1 MNTKNQFSNKP
12 LPPHKVQQFI
22 ENVRVLDELAKPVSN
37 IEILKS
43 YKGFGGLKRCFWD
56 KNLYG
61 QLMRAIRANVGVDKE
76 KTTLESLRNTSSSA
90 YYTPQAVIDFMY
102 RYLEQVCNFKGGDIL
117 EPSCGNGAFFEYMP
131 EHIKANSKIT
141 AVEYDT
147 LTAKLVGTLYADI
160 EVINQPLQE
169 VNFSNKKYDLIIGN
183 PPYSAEKVND
193 TAMEDISGYT
203 IHNYFIARAVRLLK
217 DNGLL
222 AFVMPSFFMDKPKGH
237 TRHIVDNEAVIID
250 VVRLPDNLFDQA
262 TVTVD
267 LVFIRKTGKK
277 IHDIT
282 NTMELM
288 QGNAKDEINQFW
300 IKNPNRVLGE
310 LKLKWVECYKNYVPT
325 CQTQNKEQ
333 ALKYLAVCDFK
344 QETIENYKTI
354 TSNSI
359 AISSNNTQLPESL
372 YHIFLEVEKEETA
385 LRNDVKTLIDR
396 VNNLADTR
404 NRLFDI
410 IARLENLAA

>member
-1 MNTKNQFSNKP
+1 MNTTKQFNSKP

-22 ENVRVLDELAKPVSN
+22 ENVRVLDELAKPDSN

-43 YKGFGGLKRCFWD
+43 YKGFGGLKRCFWN
-56 KNLYG
+56 KTLYG
-61 QLMRAIRANVGVDKE
+61 QLMRAIRANVGADKE
-76 KTTLESLRNTSSSA
+76 KDTLESLRNTSSSA

-102 RYLEQVCNFKGGDIL
+102 RYLEQVCNFKGGEIL

-131 EHIKANSKIT
+131 ESIKNNSEIRGI
-141 AVEYDT
+141 ECDI
-147 LTAKLVGTLYADI
+147 LTAKLT
-160 EVINQPLQE
+160 
-169 VNFSNKKYDLIIGN
+169 KKIYPYVKMVYDKFEDYDSSKKFDLIIGN
-183 PPYSAEKVND
+183 PPYSAEKVTD
-193 TAMEDISGYT
+193 TTMEDISGYT
-203 IHNYFIARAVRLLK
+203 IHNYFIAKAVRLLK

-282 NTMELM
+282 NTVELT
-288 QGNAKDEINQFW
+288 QGDAKDEINQFW
-300 IKNPNRVLGE
+300 VKNPNRILGE
-310 LKLKWVECYKNYVPT
+310 LKLKWVECYKNYIPT
-325 CQTQNKEQ
+325 CQTQNREQ

-344 QETIENYKTI
+344 QETIENYKAI
-354 TSNSI
+354 TNISI
-359 AISSNNTQLPESL
+359 ANSQNNTQLSESI
-372 YHIFLEVEKEETA
+372 YNVFLEIEKEEMA
-385 LRNDVKTLIDR
+385 LRKDVKTLMDR
-396 VNNLADTR
+396 VNSLADTR

-410 IARLENLAA
+410 IAKLENLAA

>member
-1 MNTKNQFSNKP
+1 MNATKQFNNKP

-22 ENVRVLDELAKPVSN
+22 ENVRVLNELAKPDSS

-61 QLMRAIRANVGVDKE
+61 QLMRAIRANVGVDNE
-76 KTTLESLRNTSSSA
+76 KNTLESLRNTSSSA
-90 YYTPQAVIDFMY
+90 YYTPQTVIDFMY

-117 EPSCGNGAFFEYMP
+117 EPACGNGAFFEYMP
-131 EHIKANSKIT
+131 ESIKNNSKIRGI
-141 AVEYDT
+141 ECDT
-147 LTAKLVGTLYADI
+147 LTAKLT
-160 EVINQPLQE
+160 
-169 VNFSNKKYDLIIGN
+169 KKIYPYVKMAYDKFEDYDSSKKFDLIIGN
-183 PPYSAEKVND
+183 PPYSAEKITD
-193 TAMEDISGYT
+193 TTMEDISGYT
-203 IHNYFIARAVRLLK
+203 IHNYFIAKAVRLLK
-217 DNGLL
+217 DDGLL

-267 LVFIRKTGKK
+267 LVFVRKTGKK

-282 NTMELM
+282 DTVELT
-288 QGNAKDEINQFW
+288 QGKATDKINQFW
-300 IKNPNRVLGE
+300 VKNPNRVLGE
-310 LKLKWVECYKNYVPT
+310 LKLKWVECYKNYIPT

-344 QETIENYKTI
+344 QETIENYKAI
-354 TSNSI
+354 TGSSI
-359 AISSNNTQLPESL
+359 ATTDNNAQLSESL
-372 YHIFLEVEKEETA
+372 YSIFLEIEKEEIT
-385 LRNDVKTLIDR
+385 LRNDLKNLMDR

-404 NRLFDI
+404 TRLFDI
-410 IARLENLAA
+410 IAKLENLAA

>member
-1 MNTKNQFSNKP
+1 MNANKPTASKP

-22 ENVRVLDELAKPVSN
+22 ENVRVLDELAKPDSN
-37 IEILKS
+37 IEVLKS

-76 KTTLESLRNTSSSA
+76 KEMLESLRNTSSSA

-102 RYLEQVCNFKGGDIL
+102 RYLEQVCNFTGGEIL

-131 EHIKANSKIT
+131 EHMKNNSEIRGI
-141 AVEYDT
+141 ECDS
-147 LTAKLVGTLYADI
+147 LTAKITKKIYPHVKMVYDKF
-160 EVINQPLQE
+160 EDYD
-169 VNFSNKKYDLIIGN
+169 SNKKFDLIIGN
-183 PPYSAEKVND
+183 PPYSAEKITDSV
-193 TAMEDISGYT
+193 MEDISGYT
-203 IHNYFIARAVRLLK
+203 IHNYFIAKAVRLLK

-237 TRHIVDNEAVIID
+237 TRHIIDNEAVIID

-282 NTMELM
+282 TTVELT
-288 QGNAKDEINQFW
+288 QGKAKDEINQFW
-300 IKNPNRVLGE
+300 VKNPNRVLGE
-310 LKLKWVECYKNYVPT
+310 LKLKWVECYKNYIPT
-325 CQTQNKEQ
+325 CQTQNREQ

-344 QETIENYKTI
+344 QETIENYKAI
-354 TSNSI
+354 TDTNIATSQSN
-359 AISSNNTQLPESL
+359 AQLSESL
-372 YHIFLEVEKEETA
+372 YNVFLEIEKEEMA
-385 LRNDVKTLIDR
+385 LRNDVKTLMNR

-410 IARLENLAA
+410 IAKLENLEA